1 MSYHYMQRQPAE
13 AALLTAFS
21 NKVPLHTE
29 AALLNVYTMFSNKE
43 RILMKEHQ
51 MYNGVSHLQ
60 RYSVQTTDLAPLRI
74 NGGTPVILFQEQH
87 AILDTGLRSVTP
99 E

>member
-43 RILMKEHQ
+43 RILTKEHQ

-60 RYSVQTTDLAPLRI
+60 RYSAQTTDLAPLRI
-74 NGGTPVILFQEQH
+74 NGRTPVSLLQEYSAQITVL
-87 AILDTGLRSVTP
+87 APLKINS
-99 E
+99 